1 MCALL
6 LPEINLYYFIT
17 LLYTLGGVRRI
28 FVQGRCPL
36 RSSCLR
42 YLALFKKRTKKRL
55 FGIVFY
61 PTTSPVG
68 IVSICDPVTDQ
79 LLLIR
84 QPRCEERER
93 ERQLLEKSLAVVR
106 IRLRCNANVDLRFAS
121 ASMQIRIQ
129 MIKNS
134 A

>member
-1 MCALL
+1 MCVSIARNK
-6 LPEINLYYFIT
+6 PVPTYYFIT

-55 FGIVFY
+55 FGLVFY

-84 QPRCEERER
+84 QPRCEER

>member
-55 FGIVFY
+55 FGLVFY

-84 QPRCEERER
+84 QPRCEER